1 MHVLLYGTNYCVVL
15 FNNLQFAYILQGLK
29 YILAWQKQT
38 MTNEFYPTLYKIYY
52 FVLLL
57 TQAWIKVAVNSTFK
71 RYGQNAF
78 IEALKHLIDITP
90 IPIVE
95 KERQFKMFL
104 KTLVLLLLLSVAN
117 FEGCMMIHYRF
128 KVLKI
133 LKTSFSW
140 CNQML
145 LLWTHKGLCR
155 GLLSCQLGSE

>member
-1 MHVLLYGTNYCVVL
+1 MAQTNNDEWVLSYFV
-15 FNNLQFAYILQGLK
+15 QD
-29 YILAWQKQT
+29 
-38 MTNEFYPTLYKIYY
+38 IYY

-57 TQAWIKVAVNSTFK
+57 IQAWIKVAVNSTFK

-117 FEGCMMIHYRF
+117 FEGCMIIHYRF
-128 KVLKI
+128 KVSKI
-133 LKTSFSW
+133 LKKYFSW

-155 GLLSCQLGSE
+155 GLLSCQLGSELLQ